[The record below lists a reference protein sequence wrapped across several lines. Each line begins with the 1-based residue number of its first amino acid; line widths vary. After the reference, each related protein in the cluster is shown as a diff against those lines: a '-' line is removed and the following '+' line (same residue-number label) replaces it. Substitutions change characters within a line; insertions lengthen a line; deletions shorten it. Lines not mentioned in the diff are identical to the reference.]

1 MSLRT
6 ALTHPVTTIG
16 TACLLSAT
24 LLIPS
29 AIADH
34 DGLASPCPSNLV
46 LAFPGTGETNASA
59 NPNEQIGMLAGVTRP
74 VTDARS
80 SDQVQA
86 YYVPYPAVA
95 IDPESATTYAQS
107 KEEGIRNGA
116 AKMEQ
121 VAAECPTTTFSLT
134 GYSQGADVAGDLGA
148 QIDQGVG
155 PVPPEKISSVALLS
169 DPGRSATDNTVG
181 TEAGVGHGFAG
192 GRPPLTALSDKW
204 LSICDTQDIYC
215 NTPQDKPA
223 LALVGKLGSQL
234 DMNDPVKS
242 ITSIVTA
249 ATNAGRPG
257 GLAAG
262 DADQI
267 DPGQGAVAT
276 AAAQPDA
283 VPPAAAPY
291 GSSAPGA
298 AQSQHAPATGGNLL
312 ADMVSSIERAAH
324 AGNPQ
329 AAQAALDDTTN
340 RFHQMSSNVTDPAI
354 IPQIQEILAALGEV
368 GQTLLRG
375 DLIGVATQVAA
386 LVPRVLQVGT
396 QLVTTISQI
405 VAKLP
410 VAEFTAL
417 AATTAAIVGFAQS
430 GNFAAIPPLIGTW
443 VGQLNNVAGKTA
455 ESGVLQMVPGLANTV
470 LGQDPSSVVG
480 QAVDFAEFLAGG
492 SHTSYGTKAIADGRT
507 GTQAASNFIAANLSG
522 GAAQNGT
529 EAS

>member
-16 TACLLSAT
+16 TACLVSAT

-29 AIADH
+29 AVADQE
-34 DGLASPCPSNLV
+34 GLATACPSNLV
-46 LAFPGTGETNASA
+46 LAFPGTGETHPGA
-59 NPNEQIGMLAGVTRP
+59 NPNEQIGMLAGVTKP
-74 VTDARS
+74 LTDTRS
-80 SDQVQA
+80 SDLVQA

-95 IDPESATTYAQS
+95 IDPATATTYAQS
-107 KEEGIRNGA
+107 KAEGIKNGSD
-116 AKMEQ
+116 KMAQ
-121 VAAECPTTTFSLT
+121 VAAECPGTTFSLT
-134 GYSQGADVAGDLGA
+134 GYSQGADVAGDLGS
-148 QIDQGVG
+148 QIDQGKG
-155 PVPPEKISSVALLS
+155 PVPPDKISSVALIS

-181 TEAGVGHGFAG
+181 VQNGEGHGFAG
-192 GRPPLTALSDKW
+192 GRPPLTALSNKW
-204 LSICDTQDIYC
+204 LSICDPLDIYC

-257 GLAAG
+257 GLVAAG
-262 DADQI
+262 PTQAATPTST
-267 DPGQGAVAT
+267 PGQE
-276 AAAQPDA
+276 
-283 VPPAAAPY
+283 
-291 GSSAPGA
+291 SAPGA
-298 AQSQHAPATGGNLL
+298 SQTQPVPTGGNLL
-312 ADMVSSIERAAH
+312 AQMVGSIERAAQ

-340 RFHQMSSNVTDPAI
+340 RFQQVSSSVTDPAI

-368 GQTLLRG
+368 GKTLLRG
-375 DLIGVATQVAA
+375 DLIGVVTQVAA
-386 LVPRVLQVGT
+386 LVPRVLSVGS

-410 VAEFTAL
+410 VAEFGAL

-443 VGQLNNVAGKTA
+443 VGQLNNVASKTA

-492 SHTSYGTKAIADGRT
+492 SHTSYGTKAIVDGRT

-522 GAAQNGT
+522 GAAQDT
-529 EAS
+529 AQAS